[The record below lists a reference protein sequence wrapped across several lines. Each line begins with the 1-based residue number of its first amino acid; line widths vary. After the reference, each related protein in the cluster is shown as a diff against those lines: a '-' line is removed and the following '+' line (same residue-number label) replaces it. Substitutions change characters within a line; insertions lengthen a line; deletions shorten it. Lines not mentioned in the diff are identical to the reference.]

1 VSKEE
6 YDAVVAERD
15 ALKQQLEEL
24 TGKQIDTEIKPENND
39 NSSIQFS
46 AKDFDVNSVLSQISV
61 EEYSYDTDFWHYA
74 FLVLKNNSEFN
85 LRITANVDFFD
96 ENGLII
102 GTDDTTIEAFEAGTE
117 TIMYFMPDEKFTKM
131 EYEIDVKEEDWYE
144 CVVSDLSYEVSKAK
158 DKIILSVTNN
168 GEEAARFVKGYVLFL
183 KDGVIVGFDQNYFTD
198 DDSEIKP
205 GKTIKEEMHCYED
218 FDSVKVYLAGY
229 RSGFGF

>member
-1 VSKEE
+1 MKRRLVIVLILCLMIFHLTGCSGGVSKEE

-102 GTDDTTIEAFEAGTE
+102 GTDDTYTSPG
-117 TIMYFMPDEKFTKM
+117 MYLQD
-131 EYEIDVKEEDWYE
+131 
-144 CVVSDLSYEVSKAK
+144 
-158 DKIILSVTNN
+158 
-168 GEEAARFVKGYVLFL
+168 
-183 KDGVIVGFDQNYFTD
+183 
-198 DDSEIKP
+198 
-205 GKTIKEEMHCYED
+205 
-218 FDSVKVYLAGY
+218 
-229 RSGFGF
+229 